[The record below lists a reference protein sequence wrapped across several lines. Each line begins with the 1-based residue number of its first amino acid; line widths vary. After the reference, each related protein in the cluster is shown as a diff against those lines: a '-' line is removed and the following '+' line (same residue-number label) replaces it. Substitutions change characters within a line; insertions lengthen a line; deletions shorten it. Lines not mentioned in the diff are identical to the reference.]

1 MKSHDVKGLPATTSA
16 GSDDLGQVE
25 RAYLDPITW
34 KIAGFAVGTGA
45 RLFSTESSRMV
56 DAAEIAALHPT
67 HGLIVKDAGAL
78 GASMIERYGELRDLD
93 DLTRLTVYTEGGV
106 LLGHVVGS
114 ELNEQTLTVQSLEV
128 AAHHFGAHP
137 HIPVDQ
143 VITVG
148 PELIIVR
155 NEAVPP
161 VPTPEREPVASDATA
176 PIGSDRLDV
185 EVP

>member
-1 MKSHDVKGLPATTSA
+1 MKSHDVKGLPATSA

-25 RAYLDPITW
+25 RAYLDPIAW
-34 KIAGFAVGTGA
+34 QIVGFAVGTGA
-45 RLFSTESSRMV
+45 HLFSTESSRMV
-56 DAAEIAALHPT
+56 DAAEIAALDPKQ
-67 HGLIVKDAGAL
+67 GLTVKDAGAR
-78 GASMIERYGELRDLD
+78 GASTIERYGELRDLD

-106 LLGHVVGS
+106 LLGHVTGS
-114 ELNEQTLTVQSLEV
+114 EFDEQTLTVQSIEV
-128 AAHHFGAHP
+128 AAHRFGAHP

-148 PELIIVR
+148 PELIVVR

-161 VPTPEREPVASDATA
+161 APGREPAASDATA
-176 PIGSDRLDV
+176 PIGSERLDV